1 MRFSILL
8 FAAAFCA
15 SSAFAD
21 TVTVKRDYSLRAAN
35 WKARDEACVSA
46 FQKAIFP
53 QYEGLRRVRLT
64 RMVTFLETS
73 TVVVGTWPD
82 VQFHSRYGDTA
93 GVLTCVLDRR
103 GRKATDVGVV
113 FSGAGL
119 AGFLRH
125 PLAAMTEASK
135 RLNQSFSTSL
145 LP

>member
-15 SSAFAD
+15 SSAVAD
-21 TVTVKRDYSLRAAN
+21 TVAVKRDYSFRAPD
-35 WKARDEACVSA
+35 WKARDDACVSA

-53 QYEGLRRVRLT
+53 QYEGLRRVQLT
-64 RMVTFLETS
+64 RMGAFLDTS
-73 TVVVGTWPD
+73 TAVVGTWPD
-82 VQFHSRYGDTA
+82 VRFRSRYGDAT

-103 GRKATDVGVV
+103 GRKATDVGVA

-119 AGFLRH
+119 AGFMQH
-125 PLAAMTEASK
+125 PLAAMTEASE
-135 RLNQSFSTSL
+135 RLNQSYGTSV